1 MLSHRIYICQ
11 ISIIFAKIS
20 TKIALKRLHWNGTVS
35 EIAFS
40 LFREESRT
48 IPLIWKLHNH
58 DLTRKS
64 IRGKEEARLNETV
77 ERQVFIGGNQQGKGS
92 IIIMFMFIS
101 SESVYRAESYV
112 NRRAVSASVIY
123 DHPWG
128 QTTAD
133 LLSITFTWRSS
144 HEERWDYELPW

>member
-1 MLSHRIYICQ
+1 
-11 ISIIFAKIS
+11 
-20 TKIALKRLHWNGTVS
+20 
-35 EIAFS
+35 
-40 LFREESRT
+40 
-48 IPLIWKLHNH
+48 LIWKLRNH

-77 ERQVFIGGNQQGKGS
+77 KRQVFIGGNQQGKGS

-123 DHPWG
+123 DHP
-128 QTTAD
+128 
-133 LLSITFTWRSS
+133 
-144 HEERWDYELPW
+144 